1 MKSLAMI
8 ALLVLSAAT
17 VGGQADDQRL
27 HDLLRLQQRSQQ
39 GGALIQY
46 APSGEITRLEARIK
60 QLEDTVRSLEGRLE
74 TLERKAATPN

>member
-27 HDLLRLQQRSQQ
+27 LDLLRLQQRFQL

-46 APSGEITRLEARIK
+46 APSSEITRLEARIK
-60 QLEDTVRSLEGRLE
+60 QLEDTVRSLAQRLE